1 MGEET
6 SSRSQLPCLI
16 QLMRITRQ
24 TILCWR
30 CWSHAKSMKYQLE
43 VLRSCVPQSALAL
56 ALLAAPCLA
65 TQEPC
70 RVSAPES
77 RLHISADGGTTELP
91 LVSDGKGCKFDQSYA
106 LSWVRVS
113 ILPPGTTGAPYVMR
127 YHAAQNR
134 TPAART
140 VGLHLGDRDFEFAQS
155 PGQPRLAVGP
165 GRLTFSAKAGAPLD
179 AKKVLTV
186 WSEDA
191 PVVPRIQ
198 VRGEDRDWLSIEPT
212 SDPRKFEVRVRLSAT
227 SPLQH
232 SGLLFVSADST
243 ANGPISVP
251 VEVMAG
257 NQP

>member
-1 MGEET
+1 
-6 SSRSQLPCLI
+6 
-16 QLMRITRQ
+16 
-24 TILCWR
+24 
-30 CWSHAKSMKYQLE
+30 MKYQLE
-43 VLRSCVPQSALAL
+43 ISRSCFAPSALAL

-65 TQEPC
+65 NQEPC
-70 RVSAPES
+70 RVSAPDS

-91 LVSDGKGCKFDQSYA
+91 LVSDGKGCKFDQNYA
-106 LSWVRVS
+106 LSWVSVS
-113 ILPPGTTGAPYVMR
+113 IVPPGTTGAPYVMR

-165 GRLTFSAKAGAPLD
+165 GRLAFSSKAGVPLE

-191 PVVPRIQ
+191 PVAPRVQ
-198 VRGEDRDWLSIEPT
+198 VRGEDRDWLSVEPT
-212 SDPRKFEVRVRLSAT
+212 SDPRKFEVRIRLAAT
-227 SPLQH
+227 SPLQR

-251 VEVMAG
+251 VEVTTG
-257 NQP
+257 NLP